1 MQGEHASGSVRGRDG
16 QRGSTHKPWLVISA
30 LLAKSASQRLSGWWL
45 GTQLQKDR
53 SPGHLQVCVTEAE
66 ASWLHAGPK
75 EASRVPHAHSLP
87 PSTPPLPLG
96 VPSPLPFWT
105 HNPRTFFIVPFKG
118 LGWVSLDTEEI
129 PTLLYRGKQSL
140 AKELDEQEN
149 QRKQHTTERKQHCH
163 TSRREEATGPC
174 PQSARPNPL
183 PTINYTNVSVVFCFA
198 VWKITQDTLPFQQ
211 EPPCLKT
218 LPLSAHLP
226 PERGSSHCLIISNN
240 NVTKY

>member
-1 MQGEHASGSVRGRDG
+1 MQGEHASGSVKGRDR

-30 LLAKSASQRLSGWWL
+30 LLAKSASRRLSGWWL
-45 GTQLQKDR
+45 GTLLQKDR

-75 EASRVPHAHSLP
+75 EASRVPHAHPLP

-140 AKELDEQEN
+140 LAKELDEQEN
-149 QRKQHTTERKQHCH
+149 QRKQHNRKKTALPQEQKRGGHGAMSTEC
-163 TSRREEATGPC
+163 TA
-174 PQSARPNPL
+174 
-183 PTINYTNVSVVFCFA
+183 
-198 VWKITQDTLPFQQ
+198 
-211 EPPCLKT
+211 EPSPYHQL
-218 LPLSAHLP
+218 
-226 PERGSSHCLIISNN
+226 
-240 NVTKY
+240 Y